1 MLQHVNLHEDTIYSR
16 VEAFIKI
23 GNVGEERNT
32 ISILGMM
39 TCEMPVEIGRRQL
52 THQSK
57 V

>member
-1 MLQHVNLHEDTIYSR
+1 

-39 TCEMPVEIGRRQL
+39 IFEMPVEIGRRQL